1 MRIDEN
7 KFFLTVAG
15 LLMFLTSTAFI
26 LNDLKRRRTYYYL
39 GRGMKKRQVIAR
51 RKKPLFYWMI
61 IGVSGASTL
70 VGFASSPVLI
80 IEAITGENVV
90 GFGRNQLEFTLAL
103 AVFLV
108 VLYLISSITSRTF
121 QNESLTEL
129 GLSRNIKQE
138 DQEESEE

>member
-90 GFGRNQLEFTLAL
+90 GFGRNQLEFTLSL

-108 VLYLISSITSRTF
+108 ILYLISSITSRTF

>member
-90 GFGRNQLEFTLAL
+90 RFGRNQLEFTLSL

-108 VLYLISSITSRTF
+108 ILYLISSITSRTF